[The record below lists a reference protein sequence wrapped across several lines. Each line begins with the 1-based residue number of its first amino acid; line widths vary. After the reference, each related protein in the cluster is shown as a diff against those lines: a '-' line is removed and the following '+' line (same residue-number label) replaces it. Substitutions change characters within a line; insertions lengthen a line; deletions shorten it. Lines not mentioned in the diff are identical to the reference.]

1 MRIATFNV
9 NSLRARVDRV
19 IAFLLRQEIDV
30 LAIQETKVTDA
41 KFPLEPFTAAGYQVA
56 RHGIS
61 QWNGVALASR
71 VGLSDVQIGLP
82 HAPGYGDP
90 PVQEARAIGA
100 RCGGIEVWS
109 LYIPNGREIDHPHYH
124 YKLDWF
130 GALRALGESRL
141 AADANASILLC
152 GDFNVAPQDE
162 DVWDM
167 AAFEGLTHVT
177 PRERDAFRSVVDAG
191 FADVVRP
198 RLPGMEGHTYWD
210 YQQLRFPKK
219 EGMRIDFLLGSPAV
233 QALVTDA
240 FVDRD
245 ERKGKG
251 ASDHTPV
258 VITLDTNA
266 PVIPAADPALVEP
279 ADAVTD
285 RGGADGAGGDG
296 GSGDDSAGAAS
307 LW

>member
-30 LAIQETKVTDA
+30 LAIQETKATDA
-41 KFPLEPFTAAGYQVA
+41 KFPVEPFTAAGYQVA

-71 VGLSDVQIGLP
+71 VGLTDVQIGLP
-82 HAPGYGDP
+82 DAPGYGEP
-90 PVQEARAIGA
+90 PAQEARAIGA
-100 RCGGIEVWS
+100 RCAGVEVWS
-109 LYIPNGREIDHPHYH
+109 LYVPNGREIDHPHYH
-124 YKLDWF
+124 YKLGWF
-130 GALRALGESRL
+130 GALRALGASRL
-141 AADANASILLC
+141 AADADTAMLLC
-152 GDFNVAPQDE
+152 GDFNVAPRDE
-162 DVWDM
+162 DVWDI

-177 PRERDAFRSVVDAG
+177 PREREAFQSVVDAG
-191 FADVVRP
+191 FADLVRS
-198 RLPGMEGHTYWD
+198 RLPGIEGHTYWD
-210 YQQLRFPKK
+210 YQQLRFPRK

-240 FVDRD
+240 FVDRE

-251 ASDHTPV
+251 ASDHAPV
-258 VITLDTNA
+258 VITLDRDA
-266 PVIPAADPALVEP
+266 PVIAAPDPAVVEP
-279 ADAVTD
+279 SGVVT
-285 RGGADGAGGDG
+285 AGG
-296 GSGDDSAGAAS
+296 GDEEAS

>member
-9 NSLRARVDRV
+9 NSLRARIDRV
-19 IAFLLRQEIDV
+19 VAFLLRWDIDV
-30 LAIQETKVTDA
+30 LAIQETKATDA
-41 KFPLEPFTAAGYQVA
+41 KFPVEPFTAAGYQVA

-71 VGLSDVQIGLP
+71 VGLEDVQIGLP
-82 HAPGYGDP
+82 GGPVYGDP
-90 PVQEARAIGA
+90 AVAEARAIGA
-100 RCGGIEVWS
+100 RCAGVEVWS

-124 YKLDWF
+124 YKLDWI
-130 GALRALGESRL
+130 GALRDLGAGRL
-141 AADANASILLC
+141 AADADAAMVLC
-152 GDFNVAPQDE
+152 GDFNVAPRDE

-177 PRERDAFRSVVDAG
+177 PRERDAFEAVVQAG
-191 FADVVRP
+191 FTDLVRP
-198 RLPGMEGHTYWD
+198 RLPGIEGHTYWD

-233 QALVTDA
+233 AAQVTDA
-240 FVDRD
+240 FVDRE

-251 ASDHTPV
+251 ASDHAPV
-258 VITLDTNA
+258 VVTLDREA
-266 PVIPAADPALVEP
+266 PVIPAPDPAVVEP
-279 ADAVTD
+279 SGVVT
-285 RGGADGAGGDG
+285 AS
-296 GSGDDSAGAAS
+296 GSDDEAS